1 MLDTSLYTSTSH
13 ICFLICLV
21 SKANPVSFRSR
32 QKLLSV
38 PFHYALSIIHYPL
51 LTTFPHFPSLNIN
64 HPRLKSRSRHCGPH
78 GGIFYCACFDNYAN
92 IFSDFNK
99 STIHLF
105 SLPHT
110 HKHTPTY
117 INCLLVSL
125 TTTRAPLALLPSLLP
140 LSAHF
145 SPSGQVQFDTQLSA
159 ARLGNLL
166 KELEKELLSWSW
178 SW

>member
-1 MLDTSLYTSTSH
+1 M
-13 ICFLICLV
+13 
-21 SKANPVSFRSR
+21 
-32 QKLLSV
+32 
-38 PFHYALSIIHYPL
+38 HYPLSIIHYSLPSPPSPPA
-51 LTTFPHFPSLNIN
+51 LTIN
-64 HPRLKSRSRHCGPH
+64 HPRHKSRSRHCGPH
-78 GGIFYCACFDNYAN
+78 GEIFYCACFDNYAN

-110 HKHTPTY
+110 HTHIHTHRLSASV
-117 INCLLVSL
+117 INNYKSSPRTVPC
-125 TTTRAPLALLPSLLP
+125 
-140 LSAHF
+140 SAHF

-159 ARLGNLL
+159 ARLSNLL